1 MISPCGAS
9 ILLHVADP
17 EKRSLVTR
25 FSNAKTRNDV
35 PPTERDLLSA
45 IIDRSREMIMKASIA
60 EAGVASAELKSII
73 LYYNQGLKSAKND
86 SHYLIA
92 SDTWLGDESA
102 ELVKTWMTSQG
113 MNNVIK
119 ERINDLQTG
128 ELDAFNCSLSEL
140 LQRFYGQ
147 ENQLQKYHVVFNL
160 TGGFKAIQGF
170 MQIIAMLYGNETIY
184 VFERSDELMRIPA
197 LPIRIDAD
205 NVIRNNL
212 SVFRRLALELPT
224 DFEGV
229 IPESLVMRIGNTAS
243 LSIWAGIVWNKVKNT
258 IYSEKVWEAPS
269 PRIRFTDTF
278 RKSVQSLPPDRI
290 GILNRRLD
298 DLARCIEK
306 GLDYNLRS
314 LDLKPLQGKPIPG
327 STHEI
332 DAWSDKSANRLF
344 CHYEENVIVI
354 DSLSDKLKG

>member
-1 MISPCGAS
+1 M
-9 ILLHVADP
+9 
-17 EKRSLVTR
+17 
-25 FSNAKTRNDV
+25 
-35 PPTERDLLSA
+35 
-45 IIDRSREMIMKASIA
+45 
-60 EAGVASAELKSII
+60 
-73 LYYNQGLKSAKND
+73 
-86 SHYLIA
+86 
-92 SDTWLGDESA
+92 
-102 ELVKTWMTSQG
+102 
-113 MNNVIK
+113 
-119 ERINDLQTG
+119 
-128 ELDAFNCSLSEL
+128 
-140 LQRFYGQ
+140 
-147 ENQLQKYHVVFNL
+147 QKYHVVFNL